1 MTSENAPYAG
11 ARRKEYREAVKSK
24 FPYERKNSTSRHKDS
39 WSNDSV
45 FKPTYRPT
53 STGSFIGAFK
63 PPDIPTAS
71 HIMEKAYLPQKDIPV
86 ATKNN
91 SAHEEFADAED
102 HMDLEVTLVE
112 TSPSYQ
118 LTTSGHTS
126 NATSYTAPIPTKPKY
141 TEEETRE
148 SDNQTITSFLDS
160 LISGEEKKKSRNISI
175 STEPDVQKNKSD

>member
-1 MTSENAPYAG
+1 
-11 ARRKEYREAVKSK
+11 
-24 FPYERKNSTSRHKDS
+24 
-39 WSNDSV
+39 
-45 FKPTYRPT
+45 
-53 STGSFIGAFK
+53 
-63 PPDIPTAS
+63 
-71 HIMEKAYLPQKDIPV
+71 MEKAYLPQKDIPV

>member
-1 MTSENAPYAG
+1 MVSLESRRTPRTLSDVTLSAPSMRGLDGTRAVLDLAR

-86 ATKNN
+86 A
-91 SAHEEFADAED
+91 
-102 HMDLEVTLVE
+102 
-112 TSPSYQ
+112 
-118 LTTSGHTS
+118 
-126 NATSYTAPIPTKPKY
+126 
-141 TEEETRE
+141 
-148 SDNQTITSFLDS
+148 
-160 LISGEEKKKSRNISI
+160 
-175 STEPDVQKNKSD
+175 